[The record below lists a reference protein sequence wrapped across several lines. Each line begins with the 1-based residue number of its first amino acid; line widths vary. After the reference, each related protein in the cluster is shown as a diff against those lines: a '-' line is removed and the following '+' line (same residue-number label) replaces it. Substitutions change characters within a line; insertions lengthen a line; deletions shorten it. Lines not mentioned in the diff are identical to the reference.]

1 MKRKIILFLL
11 TATVVTGLAGCSGS
25 SSNEKTQTTTES
37 TESTKTK
44 EEKVT
49 ADDLLQEENKIF
61 VEHKAVWD
69 KVFAAMD
76 KTGAQET
83 DYVKLLKETVKSMGD
98 KLDKEELK
106 TVEEDIEKIA
116 KIEEQIASLPAENSA
131 NESAKTQSADKFPA
145 FKGTDLEGK
154 EVDESVFA
162 KNAVTLVNFWFN
174 GCSPC
179 VAELPALDKLNQSLK
194 EKGGAVLGINTETL
208 DGNQDAI
215 ALAKEILKKQGASY
229 QNIYFDSNSEA
240 GNFATSIMS
249 FPTSILVDR
258 NGKIIGEPIV
268 GGLDNENVMK
278 AVEKR
283 INQIIEND
291 KKN

>member
-11 TATVVTGLAGCSGS
+11 TVTVLTGLVGCAGA
-25 SSNEKTQTTTES
+25 SNEKSDTS
-37 TESTKTK
+37 S
-44 EEKVT
+44 EKVT
-49 ADDLLQEENKIF
+49 AEELYQQENDVF
-61 VEHKAVWD
+61 TDHKEVWD
-69 KVFAAMD
+69 KVFSEM
-76 KTGAQET
+76 KKSKKKEK
-83 DYVKLLKETVKSMGD
+83 DYVEFLRKTVKSMND
-98 KLDKEELK
+98 KLDKEEIKTLK
-106 TVEEDIEKIA
+106 EDIA
-116 KIEEQIASLPAENSA
+116 KIEKIEKKIASLPMTDSTDESKSKTKSAE
-131 NESAKTQSADKFPA
+131 TFPA
-145 FKGTDLEGK
+145 FKGLDLEGK
-154 EVDESVFA
+154 EVDESIFS

-174 GCSPC
+174 GCAPC

-240 GNFATSIMS
+240 GNLATSIMS